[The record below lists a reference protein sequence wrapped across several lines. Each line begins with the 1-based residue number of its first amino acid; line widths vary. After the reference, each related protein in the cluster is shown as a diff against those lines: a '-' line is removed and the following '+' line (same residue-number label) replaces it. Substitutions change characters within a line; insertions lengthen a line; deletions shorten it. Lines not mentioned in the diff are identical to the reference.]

1 VAPRSSCHRGRGESS
16 AGETGQWQNCCN
28 HPGDTT
34 VDSKTFPPTIST
46 YCYAR
51 AIHSDTATHSAIV
64 VSSTSTV
71 YRAVPVQRCS
81 VDAMTWGV
89 ASIGSFATGE

>member
-1 VAPRSSCHRGRGESS
+1 MAPRSSAIEGGGSHRR
-16 AGETGQWQNCCN
+16 GETGQWQNCCN

-51 AIHSDTATHSAIV
+51 AIHSDTATHSV
-64 VSSTSTV
+64 YQLSSPLLVLFTEP
-71 YRAVPVQRCS
+71 YLFS
-81 VDAMTWGV
+81 VAAWMP
-89 ASIGSFATGE
+89 